1 MNISNDEFWIVTQIC
16 DSGFP
21 GGGLAH
27 SQGLESALSHGLIS
41 INNDETENELIKF
54 VNLSIIQANNQLIPI
69 LLNAWKVSYNC
80 NDDDNDDDDWLNHI
94 KSIDEKCQLVLN
106 NNVSRRSSINQGKC
120 FLRASKEAFFNNT
133 TITNNH
139 EKIQQLSKIIQMKT
153 DDNNN
158 KIYGHYPTIF
168 GLVCGLLN
176 ISELITKKIFFRCF
190 VRDLFSSAYRLNII
204 GPLEGANLQATVC
217 KNLERNLLMNDNY
230 NNDNINDNDNDNNN
244 EYISKKRKANDIDDN
259 IINSNNDNNNNDN
272 SNNTRQVPVTTVP
285 ILEILQGRHDLLYC
299 RLFNS

>member
-1 MNISNDEFWIVTQIC
+1 MSISNDEFWLITQIC

-21 GGGLAH
+21 GGALAH

-41 INNDETENELIKF
+41 INDETENELIKF

-80 NDDDNDDDDWLNHI
+80 KYNDDDWLNHI

-120 FLRASKEAFFNNT
+120 FLRASKEAFFNNNNNT
-133 TITNNH
+133 TNNND

-153 DDNNN
+153 DDDNN

-204 GPLEGANLQATVC
+204 GPLEGANLQAIVC

-230 NNDNINDNDNDNNN
+230 NNDNNNN
-244 EYISKKRKANDIDDN
+244 DEYISKKRKANDIDDN
-259 IINSNNDNNNNDN
+259 KVNNDDNNI
-272 SNNTRQVPVTTVP
+272 RQVPVTTVP

>member
-1 MNISNDEFWIVTQIC
+1 MITMNISNDEFWIVTQIC

-21 GGGLAH
+21 GGALAH

-41 INNDETENELIKF
+41 INDETENELIKF

-80 NDDDNDDDDWLNHI
+80 KDDDNNDWLNNI

-120 FLRASKEAFFNNT
+120 FLRASKEAFFNNNNNNT
-133 TITNNH
+133 DTSNH
-139 EKIQQLSKIIQMKT
+139 EKIQQLSKIIHMKT
-153 DDNNN
+153 DDDNNN
-158 KIYGHYPTIF
+158 NIYGHYPTIF
-168 GLVCGLLN
+168 GLVCGFLN

-204 GPLEGANLQATVC
+204 GPLEGANLQAIVC

-230 NNDNINDNDNDNNN
+230 NNNDNNNDNDNDNND
-244 EYISKKRKANDIDDN
+244 EYISKKRKAIDIDDN
-259 IINSNNDNNNNDN
+259 NNDN
-272 SNNTRQVPVTTVP
+272 NNTRQVPVTTVP

>member
-21 GGGLAH
+21 GGALAH

-41 INNDETENELIKF
+41 INDETENELIKF

-80 NDDDNDDDDWLNHI
+80 NDDDDNDWFNNI
-94 KSIDEKCQLVLN
+94 KIIDEKCQLVLN
-106 NNVSRRSSINQGKC
+106 NNVSIRSSVNQGKC

-133 TITNNH
+133 NTNDNNTKNH

-153 DDNNN
+153 DDHDNN
-158 KIYGHYPTIF
+158 KIHGHYPTIF

-204 GPLEGANLQATVC
+204 GPLEGANLQAIVC

-230 NNDNINDNDNDNNN
+230 SNDNINDNNNDNNN

-259 IINSNNDNNNNDN
+259 IINNHNHNI
-272 SNNTRQVPVTTVP
+272 TQVPVTTVP